1 MGKGDAEEALIR
13 AAAFG
18 AAKAL
23 TLLAD
28 SIAAG
33 PSFVPAAA
41 VVAEARADAALYTQ
55 RAEAR

>member
-1 MGKGDAEEALIR
+1 MDADEPNEALIR
-13 AAAFG
+13 AGAFG

-41 VVAEARADAALYTQ
+41 VVAAMRADAALYTQ